1 MAADKEIIPFTK
13 QMRKAT
19 RNIHSISDALVN
31 AKLAFALSDD
41 SVWADGLLIFYE
53 VFKFLEE
60 NVPETILP
68 VMFHRREAFERDL
81 DFYLGRDWRITYQR
95 RPEVLKYVDHLDS
108 LKTTNP
114 TLLVAYVYHLYMG
127 LLSGGQILQ
136 KKRRLAKKFTATDDD
151 INLGMSVTDFGEIPI
166 PVLKTTMRNQ
176 IDNLAETYDDE
187 TKMMLIKESEKV
199 FQYNNLIIRTV
210 RDVRRVFMKKIF
222 RLFSLFGI
230 FYLLYKVF
238 TT

>member
-1 MAADKEIIPFTK
+1 MSDKDLSFSK

-53 VFKFLEE
+53 IFKFLEQ

-68 VMFHRREAFERDL
+68 EQFHRRHAFEKDL
-81 DFYLGRDWRITYQR
+81 SFYLGNEWEKTYQPR
-95 RPEVLKYVDHLDS
+95 KEVVKYIEHLQS
-108 LKTTNP
+108 LNERNP

-136 KKRRLAKKFTATDDD
+136 KKRRLARNFTATDVG
-151 INLGMSVTDFGEIPI
+151 GMAVTDFGGTPI
-166 PVLKTTMRNQ
+166 SELKTTMRNL
-176 IDNLAETYDDE
+176 IDHLALNYSDE
-187 TKMMLIKESEKV
+187 IKGQLLEESQKV
-199 FQYNNLIIRTV
+199 FQYNNSIIRTTKGVNKVNV
-210 RDVRRVFMKKIF
+210 RKFLHF
-222 RLFSLFGI
+222 SCLLFI
-230 FYLLYKVF
+230 IYLIYKVF
-238 TT
+238 I

>member
-1 MAADKEIIPFTK
+1 MGDNEVSFTK

-53 VFKFLEE
+53 VFKFLEQ

-68 VMFHRREAFERDL
+68 GVFHRRVAFEKDL
-81 DFYLGRDWRITYQR
+81 SFYLGKDWEKTYEPR
-95 RPEVLKYVDHLDS
+95 KEVVKYIEHLQS
-108 LKTTNP
+108 LKERNP

-136 KKRRLAKKFTATDDD
+136 KKRRLAKNFSSAEGGE
-151 INLGMSVTDFGEIPI
+151 GMAVTDFGGTPI
-166 PVLKTTMRNQ
+166 HELKTRMRNL
-176 IDNLAETYDDE
+176 IDQLAQNFSDE
-187 TKMMLIKESEKV
+187 TKSLLIEESEKV
-199 FQYNNLIIRTV
+199 FQYNNSIIRTAK
-210 RDVRRVFMKKIF
+210 DVNK
-222 RLFSLFGI
+222 
-230 FYLLYKVF
+230 LLDYHIKVPILKA
-238 TT
+238 